1 MQTKMLRHAIND
13 RLPPYQREEAGRLLG
28 LSDDPYI
35 DEEKDPFF
43 PGIYTFLLFG
53 RSSARAILCQLFIYL
68 YLII

>member
-43 PGIYTFLLFG
+43 PGIYIHFFCLVD
-53 RSSARAILCQLFIYL
+53 RAREQSFANYSYIFT
-68 YLII
+68 